1 MLCALSIKPLEGS
14 RLRLRRTRS
23 MGIQSIWSWKALQR
37 RGVARKAW
45 LLMLVNAL
53 LPAFNPVMVRRG
65 CSSLQA
71 QTASAAPAAS
81 FSRATLPQSVKEGLP
96 TTRELA
102 DSFAGVAFRFDTQK
116 SR

>member
-23 MGIQSIWSWKALQR
+23 IGNSIDLELEGIANK
-37 RGVARKAW
+37 GVARKAW

-65 CSSLQA
+65 CSSFKRRYA
-71 QTASAAPAAS
+71 RTHTRGSVRRASGFVLTGNPD
-81 FSRATLPQSVKEGLP
+81 VI
-96 TTRELA
+96 
-102 DSFAGVAFRFDTQK
+102 DGVDLT
-116 SR
+116 